1 ARAPRD
7 QALHPL
13 PLRHLPPA
21 RRHARSAARAR
32 ARRPGRRAGARRL
45 GHAMRERWWGGS
57 GRRVPELAVEGDPAV
72 PADQALVLDSVDDLP
87 GIAEAFAA
95 GRPVVVRAGSA
106 EEVRAALA
114 RPEVAA
120 VVVPEARRD
129 LLELDL
135 TELTYG

>member
-1 ARAPRD
+1 
-7 QALHPL
+7 
-13 PLRHLPPA
+13 
-21 RRHARSAARAR
+21 
-32 ARRPGRRAGARRL
+32 
-45 GHAMRERWWGGS
+45 MRERWWGGS

-72 PADQALVLDSVDDLP
+72 PVDEALVLDGVADLQP
-87 GIAEAFAA
+87 ISEAFLV
-95 GRPVVVRAGSA
+95 GRPVVVRAGSP

-120 VVVPEARRD
+120 VLVPEARRD

>member
-1 ARAPRD
+1 
-7 QALHPL
+7 
-13 PLRHLPPA
+13 
-21 RRHARSAARAR
+21 
-32 ARRPGRRAGARRL
+32 
-45 GHAMRERWWGGS
+45 
-57 GRRVPELAVEGDPAV
+57 VPELAVEGDPAV
-72 PADQALVLDSVDDLP
+72 PAEEALVVDGIDDLQA
-87 GIAEAFAA
+87 IADAFDA

-120 VVVPEARRD
+120 VLVPEERRD